1 MMSDCEDPEVLDG
14 KLLDRLNFEVLYEAF
29 GQMKQ
34 DELENQEY
42 GAEAPDLNFRET
54 MA

>member
-1 MMSDCEDPEVLDG
+1 MASFLIASILRFF
-14 KLLDRLNFEVLYEAF
+14 KAF